1 MSDLSTRVRLRR
13 EQLGLSQEELA
24 RRMGYRSR
32 SSITKLEKGINDLPQ
47 SKVEE
52 LAQALETTP
61 AALLGLDAPCACPP
75 GFEPLPTMVQVP
87 LIGSIACGTP
97 ITAEQNIECYI
108 GVPAAWH
115 ADFALTCH
123 GDSMSPTICNGD
135 IVCIRC
141 QPEVEQGEIAAV
153 RVGEEATLKHF
164 HRQGDAVMLLAD
176 NAAVCPPM
184 FYAGEQ
190 LSELHIEGKAV
201 GLSRGLYDKERQ
213 EQPVFGKKKAS
224 PAYDPAAQKPVLRCS
239 ICTGE
244 QVAGFQ
250 DLHTGHFTEVQ
261 LIRSPQE
268 LQAFRSRYGI
278 PADCPIEKIY

>member
-1 MSDLSTRVRLRR
+1 MSELSTRVRLRR
-13 EQLGLSQEELA
+13 EELGLSQEQLA
-24 RRMGYRSR
+24 QRMGYRSK

-61 AALLGLDAPCACPP
+61 AALLGLGAPCACPP
-75 GFEPLPTMVQVP
+75 GFEPLPAMVQVP

-123 GDSMSPTICNGD
+123 GDSMAPTICNGD

-201 GLSRGLYDKERQ
+201 GLCRGL
-213 EQPVFGKKKAS
+213 
-224 PAYDPAAQKPVLRCS
+224 
-239 ICTGE
+239 
-244 QVAGFQ
+244 
-250 DLHTGHFTEVQ
+250 
-261 LIRSPQE
+261 
-268 LQAFRSRYGI
+268 
-278 PADCPIEKIY
+278 

>member
-24 RRMGYRSR
+24 RRMVYRSR

-201 GLSRGLYDKERQ
+201 GLCRGL
-213 EQPVFGKKKAS
+213 
-224 PAYDPAAQKPVLRCS
+224 
-239 ICTGE
+239 
-244 QVAGFQ
+244 
-250 DLHTGHFTEVQ
+250 
-261 LIRSPQE
+261 
-268 LQAFRSRYGI
+268 
-278 PADCPIEKIY
+278 

>member
-1 MSDLSTRVRLRR
+1 MAEKVESFSKRLRIGLDR
-13 EQLGLSQEELA
+13 KSMTQTELSIRSGVSKSSISRYLKGDWEGKQEAVYALAGALGVSVSWL
-24 RRMGYRSR
+24 MGYDVP
-32 SSITKLEKGINDLPQ
+32 ITG
-47 SKVEE
+47 VE
-52 LAQALETTP
+52 APGTIP
-61 AALLGLDAPCACPP
+61 A
-75 GFEPLPTMVQVP
+75 GFEPLPQMTNVP
-87 LIGSIACGTP
+87 LVGSIACGTP

-201 GLSRGLYDKERQ
+201 GLCRGL
-213 EQPVFGKKKAS
+213 
-224 PAYDPAAQKPVLRCS
+224 
-239 ICTGE
+239 
-244 QVAGFQ
+244 
-250 DLHTGHFTEVQ
+250 
-261 LIRSPQE
+261 
-268 LQAFRSRYGI
+268 
-278 PADCPIEKIY
+278 

>member
-1 MSDLSTRVRLRR
+1 MSELSTRLRLRR
-13 EQLGLSQEELA
+13 KELGLSQEELA
-24 RRMGYRSR
+24 QRMGYRSK

-201 GLSRGLYDKERQ
+201 GLCRGL
-213 EQPVFGKKKAS
+213 
-224 PAYDPAAQKPVLRCS
+224 
-239 ICTGE
+239 
-244 QVAGFQ
+244 
-250 DLHTGHFTEVQ
+250 
-261 LIRSPQE
+261 
-268 LQAFRSRYGI
+268 
-278 PADCPIEKIY
+278 